1 MIKRNDLERIIYYI
15 VLTLIIG
22 LPAIKLLS
30 YILFLN
36 NIVDN
41 TFVINQVYL
50 LWIVI
55 PPLIIIYLIGIF
67 TGKFKFTYADYIIY
81 VLIIFAV
88 LSTIFAIDT
97 NISIFGE
104 EYRYEGL
111 LSIISY
117 YLIFLN
123 VKNISNKKYKNNII
137 SIFLI
142 VGVFQVLYGM
152 LQVYTD
158 FSFIKH
164 FSKSYMAMGLCGNPN
179 FFGSYIIMQLMLA
192 ISFYLIERKKRYLLL
207 TIIFFIGLTL
217 AGSTGPFLGFLLS
230 FIFLIICFHKKTNIK
245 TIIKTIILLIITYFI
260 IDYSINYTY
269 HKVFSSDIDRNYNIS
284 TEIVDTVINKDK
296 NSDTIGNGRLIV
308 WKNSLPLVKK
318 YWLVGAGLDNFKK
331 VYPYN
336 GISHIYFDKAHN
348 VYLQM
353 AITNGSIVLILYCA
367 LCFIIF
373 IKGIRFKNKYYI
385 SIYMAFVGYSIQAFA
400 NISVIDIAP
409 CFFLILGLLYSKNN
423 EKYEGGDNIYGSLL

>member
-15 VLTLIIG
+15 VLILIIG

-41 TFVINQVYL
+41 TFVINHVYL

-55 PPLIIIYLIGIF
+55 PPLIIIYLIGMF
-67 TGKFKFTYADYIIY
+67 SKNFKFTYADYIIY
-81 VLIIFAV
+81 VLIIFAI
-88 LSTIFAIDT
+88 LSTIFSIDT

-104 EYRYEGL
+104 EYRYEGV

-117 YLIFLN
+117 YFIFLN
-123 VKNISNKKYKNNII
+123 VKNISNKKYKQNII
-137 SIFLI
+137 NIFLI
-142 VGVFQVLYGM
+142 VGVIQVIYGI
-152 LQVYTD
+152 LQVYTN
-158 FSFIKH
+158 FEFIKH

-179 FFGSYIIMQLMLA
+179 FFGSYIIMHLMLS
-192 ISFYLIERKKRYLLL
+192 ISSYLIERKNRYLLL

-230 FIFLIICFHKKTNIK
+230 FIFLIICFYKRTNIK

-260 IDYSINYTY
+260 IDYSLNYTY
-269 HKVFSSDIDRNYNIS
+269 NKIYNSGIDRNYNIS
-284 TEIVDTVINKDK
+284 TEIFDTVITKDK
-296 NSDTIGNGRLIV
+296 AGETIGNGRLIL

-318 YWLVGAGLDNFKK
+318 YWLLGAGLDNFKK

-336 GISHIYFDKAHN
+336 GIGRIYFDKAHN

-353 AITNGSIVLILYCA
+353 AITNGSIALILYCA

-373 IKGIRFKNKYYI
+373 IKGIKFKNKYYV
-385 SIYMAFVGYSIQAFA
+385 SIFMAFVGYSIQAFA
-400 NISVIDIAP
+400 NISVIDVAP
-409 CFFLILGLLYSKNN
+409 CFFLMLGLLYSKNN
-423 EKYEGGDNIYGSLL
+423 DKYKGEDNIYI

>member
-1 MIKRNDLERIIYYI
+1 MIKKNDLERIIYYI
-15 VLTLIIG
+15 VLILIIG

-41 TFVINQVYL
+41 TFVINHVYL
-50 LWIVI
+50 LWVII
-55 PPLIIIYLIGIF
+55 PPLIIIYLIGMF
-67 TGKFKFTYADYIIY
+67 TKKFKFTYADYIIY
-81 VLIIFAV
+81 VLIIFAI
-88 LSTIFAIDT
+88 LSTIFAVNT

-123 VKNISNKKYKNNII
+123 VKNISNKKYKDNII
-137 SIFLI
+137 YTFLI
-142 VGVFQVLYGM
+142 VGVFQVIYGI

-179 FFGSYIIMQLMLA
+179 FFGSYIIMQLMLS
-192 ISFYLIERKKRYLLL
+192 ISLYLIERKNKYLLL

-217 AGSTGPFLGFLLS
+217 AGSTGPFLGFILS
-230 FIFLIICFHKKTNIK
+230 FIFLIICFYKKTNIK
-245 TIIKTIILLIITYFI
+245 TIIKTIILLIITYLI
-260 IDYSINYTY
+260 IDCSLNYVY
-269 HKVFSSDIDRNYNIS
+269 NSGIDRNYNIS
-284 TEIVDTVINKDK
+284 TEIVDTLITKDK
-296 NSDTIGNGRLIV
+296 NSNTIGNGRFNL

-318 YWLVGAGLDNFKK
+318 YWLVGAGLDNFRE
-331 VYPYN
+331 VYPPN
-336 GISHIYFDKAHN
+336 SISHISFDKAHN

-353 AITNGSIVLILYCA
+353 AITNGSIVLILYCT

-373 IKGIRFKNKYYI
+373 IKGIRFKSRYYI
-385 SIYMAFVGYSIQAFA
+385 SVYMAFIGYSIQAFA

-409 CFFLILGLLYSKNN
+409 CFFIMLGLIYSKDND
-423 EKYEGGDNIYGSLL
+423 KYEKGVERYGSLL